1 MSSLRGLN
9 ISRTMEPMVLV
20 RTSHNFF
27 NEILETW
34 IQKEIMQKNAENI
47 SWILEN
53 FFSLLNPAMLNLECH
68 SRISC
73 SHKTACKSFN
83 AAEKKIII

>member
-34 IQKEIMQKNAENI
+34 IQKEIMQKSRKYFLGFRKLFFALKSAIPNFERL
-47 SWILEN
+47 SWD
-53 FFSLLNPAMLNLECH
+53 SY
-68 SRISC
+68 
-73 SHKTACKSFN
+73 SHETGIK
-83 AAEKKIII
+83 